1 MNIVPHPTEKVT
13 YYNLPDFFLEY
24 RPEIPGLYFKLI
36 GFVSHKRFVEIY
48 DQYLAV
54 IKKHVRVKI
63 ITDTSQAKVL
73 TPESQAYNNEKMP
86 EFLAHVPVNAVI
98 LPKDTFV
105 EFMLNRMKHKAEN
118 ISNGDF
124 QVSMF
129 DSYKNALDWIRTK

>member
-1 MNIVPHPTEKVT
+1 MNIVPYPTGKVT

-24 RPEIPGLYFKLI
+24 RPEIPGLYFKLV
-36 GFVSHKRFVEIY
+36 GFVPHKRFVEIY

-54 IKKHVRVKI
+54 IKKYGRVKI

-73 TPESQAYNNEKMP
+73 TPDSQAYNNEKMP

-105 EFMLNRMKHKAEN
+105 EFMLNRMKHKAED

-124 QVSMF
+124 QVEMF
-129 DSYKNALDWIRTK
+129 DNYENALDWIRTK